1 MTAEVKSSAGKH
13 RNRLIIVMAVTSTY
27 LVVEVVAGVLTRSL
41 ALIADAGHMLTDVFG
56 LGLALFAIWFGARP
70 ATPQRTYGYY
80 RAEILAATVNALIL
94 FGISGYILFEAWKRF
109 QAPPEVESGPM
120 MIVATIGLGIN
131 IFGAFLLFKASGES
145 LNMRGA
151 FFEVVSDMLG
161 SIGVILAGAIIY
173 FTGWQYAD
181 PLISVAIGL
190 FILPRTW
197 NLLREAV
204 GVLLEGTPSEINLA
218 SVEQMLLTMPKV
230 EKVHDL
236 HVWSLTSGMNALSV
250 HVTVGGGHDADGL
263 LEQINTALREQFK
276 IDHSTI
282 QIETVDRQQQEAA
295 I

>member
-1 MTAEVKSSAGKH
+1 MSAEVESSAGKH
-13 RNRLIIVMAVTSTY
+13 RNRLIIVLAVTSTY
-27 LVVEVVAGVLTRSL
+27 MVIEVVAGVLTNSL

-56 LGLALFAIWFGARP
+56 LGLALFAIWFAARP
-70 ATPQRTYGYY
+70 ATPQRTYGFY
-80 RAEILAATVNALIL
+80 RAEILAATVNALVL
-94 FGISGYILFEAWKRF
+94 FGISAYILYEAWQRF
-109 QAPPEVESGPM
+109 QAPPEVDSGPM

-131 IFGAFLLFKASGES
+131 VFGAFLLFKASGES

-161 SIGVILAGAIIY
+161 SIGVILAGAIIF

-204 GVLLEGTPSEINLA
+204 GVLLEGTPADINVA
-218 SVEQMLLTMPKV
+218 SVEQMLLTMPHV

-250 HVTVGGGHDADGL
+250 HVAVGKGHDAEAL
-263 LEQINTALREQFK
+263 LEQINVALREQFK

>member
-1 MTAEVKSSAGKH
+1 MSREVESSAGKH
-13 RNRLIIVMAVTSTY
+13 RKRLMVVLAVTSTY
-27 LVVEVVAGVLTRSL
+27 MVIEVIAGVLTRSL

-56 LGLALFAIWFGARP
+56 LGLALFAIWFGARG

-80 RAEILAATVNALIL
+80 RAEILAATVNALVL

-109 QAPPEVESGPM
+109 QDPPDVESGPM

-161 SIGVILAGAIIY
+161 SIGVIVAGAIIY
-173 FTGWQYAD
+173 FTGWPYAD
-181 PLISVAIGL
+181 PLISVGIGL

-204 GVLLEGTPSEINLA
+204 GVLLEGTPSDINLA
-218 SVEQMLLTMPKV
+218 SLEQQLLAVPAVT
-230 EKVHDL
+230 KVHDL
-236 HVWSLTSGMNALSV
+236 HVWSLTSGVNALSAHLV
-250 HVTVGGGHDADGL
+250 VGQRVDQDAV
-263 LEQINTALREQFK
+263 LEQVNATLREQFK
-276 IDHSTI
+276 IEHTTI
-282 QIETVDRQQQEAA
+282 QIEIADRQPQEAA
-295 I
+295 V